1 MTTYADAGV
10 NLEAARELTGRLTQI
25 VGATRTSG
33 VLADVGAFGGMFAL
47 GHGGDPVL
55 VASTDGV
62 GTKVKI
68 ASGLGIYGTIGL
80 DIVNHCINDIAVQGA
95 APLFFLDYL
104 GIHTADPEMVSAIVD
119 GVAKACR
126 EAGVALLG
134 GETAEMPDVYA
145 PGEFDLAGFVVGIV
159 DRAAIG
165 RTGAPTP
172 GDLLIGLPSS
182 GLHTNGYSLARKA
195 LPAECWR
202 NADDRL
208 GMTIGE
214 ALLTP
219 HRCYLNEIAAL
230 TEAGARG
237 FAHITGGGF
246 ADNIE
251 RILPIRVG
259 AIVDVD
265 AWRPPA
271 IFDLI
276 QQAGGVP
283 DGEMYQVFN
292 MGIGL
297 TACVP
302 QARLHDALA
311 AAPGSI
317 VIGAVTQRDSGLRV
331 TLSGTRFGADAGV

>member
-134 GETAEMPDVYA
+134 GETAEMPDVYS